1 MNILLNYLEDRH
13 TEKEKPKEN
22 KDPGPVITISRQIG
36 CSGKFL
42 ADKLADTLNKKLH
55 QQNGPWRVISK
66 EILEKSAKE
75 LELDPSQIEYV
86 FKYEKKSAIDDI
98 LGALSSKYYKS
109 DRKIR
114 NTIKK
119 VIYSF
124 GKEGHSII
132 LGRCGSSIT
141 KNINRSL
148 HIRLIAPFDWRVQV
162 IKKRFNLTTKKA
174 KDYVVDIDKK
184 RQELRNNL
192 AGSKI
197 DDTHYDLLI
206 NAKHFNH
213 DEIADII
220 LETMSIKGLYS

>member
-1 MNILLNYLEDRH
+1 MNILLRYLEDRH
-13 TEKEKPKEN
+13 VDDETQRNNKE
-22 KDPGPVITISRQIG
+22 PGPVITISRQFG
-36 CSGKFL
+36 CSGRFL
-42 ADKLADTLNKKLH
+42 ADKLADALNKKRD
-55 QQNGPWRVISK
+55 QQSSWKVISK

-75 LELDPSQIEYV
+75 LELDPSQVEYV
-86 FKYEKKSAIDDI
+86 FKYEKRSAIDDI
-98 LGALSSKYYKS
+98 LSALSSKYYKS

-132 LGRCGSSIT
+132 IGRCGSSIT
-141 KNINRSL
+141 KNIRRSL
-148 HIRLIAPFDWRVQV
+148 HIRLIAPVDWRVQV

-174 KDYVVDIDKK
+174 KDYVLDIDKK

-192 AGSKI
+192 AGTKL

-206 NAKHFNH
+206 NVKNFTH
-213 DEIADII
+213 DEIAEII
-220 LETMSIKGLYS
+220 LGAMEVRGLS